1 MRTVKCPSLS
11 NKLPGTPLSS
21 NPTREEF
28 RPSRRCRVWSTRC
41 KRVHNL
47 ETLTGLAVIMEEL
60 GASSE
65 GRGMQNALWIG
76 VFLRNRNPYCTSIK
90 GTNHVMFEALSS
102 VSIYHV
108 IRVFTQTTLFF
119 TDGNH
124 VIVPNTLVISH
135 SN

>member
-47 ETLTGLAVIMEEL
+47 ETPTGSAVIMVEL

-90 GTNHVMFEALSS
+90 GTTHVMFESHVFPSTMLYAFSRRLRSS
-102 VSIYHV
+102 L
-108 IRVFTQTTLFF
+108 RMETTFSYRTPL
-119 TDGNH
+119 
-124 VIVPNTLVISH
+124 
-135 SN
+135 